1 MNIIIAGYG
10 RMGHEIE
17 TIALERGH
25 TIVATFNN
33 ETDWQIN
40 PIPVCDVA
48 INFSTPETATAIV
61 NRCFDLNIPIVSG
74 TTGWNEKMLEAKKR
88 ASNECKTFFYSS
100 NFSLGM
106 NIFFEINRKLA
117 SFLCSLNSY
126 DVSIE
131 EIHHILKK
139 DSPSGTA
146 ITLAEAIIQECD
158 RYDSW
163 ALGEDGDSKIGI
175 TSVRIGEVPGT
186 HKITWNSEIDS
197 IKIEHIAHSRKGF
210 ALGAVLAAEWI
221 KGRRGVFGMSD
232 LLREAK

>member
-25 TIVATFNN
+25 NIVATFNN
-33 ETDWQIN
+33 EDDWLLN
-40 PIPVCDVA
+40 PIPDCDVA

-61 NRCFDLNIPIVSG
+61 NRCFDFNIPIVSG

-88 ASNECKTFFYSS
+88 ASEEGKTFFYAS

-106 NIFFEINRKLA
+106 NIFFEINRRLA
-117 SFLCSLNSY
+117 SFLYTLNEYS
-126 DVSIE
+126 VSIE
-131 EIHHILKK
+131 EIHHISKT

-146 ITLAEAIIQECD
+146 ITLAEGIMQECD

-163 ALGEDGDSKIGI
+163 VLGQGEDSKIGI
-175 TSVRIGEVPGT
+175 TSVRTGEVPGT
-186 HKITWNSEIDS
+186 HIIKWDSEVDTIQ
-197 IKIEHIAHSRKGF
+197 IEHTAHSRKGF

-221 KGRRGVFGMSD
+221 KGRKGVFGMSD
-232 LLREAK
+232 LLR